1 MIKYEECGR
10 TCFTSMTLV
19 RKSGNLILIKNLHKT
34 VNIRYK
40 DRYKYYTLHNGYK
53 LALYETLDQS
63 YLHMAVNTVLKL
75 GMAGLV
81 FVFHGTVL

>member
-1 MIKYEECGR
+1 
-10 TCFTSMTLV
+10 MTLV

-63 YLHMAVNTVLKL
+63 
-75 GMAGLV
+75 
-81 FVFHGTVL
+81 